1 MTKRLPRVTASRVLR
16 ALRKAGWYVHHQQG
30 SHLTLKNDTRPGAR
44 VTLAMHK
51 GEDILP
57 KTLLSIMEQ
66 AGLSREE
73 LLELL

>member
-1 MTKRLPRVTASRVLR
+1 
-16 ALRKAGWYVHHQQG
+16 VHHQQG